1 MNIMLRGVPD
11 WIYYRLMRRARENHR
26 SLSEEILA
34 VIETQLGPKSDI
46 SEGVLKRIRERR
58 RRLPIIVRQDEL
70 EKFISDGR
78 M

>member
-11 WIYYRLMRRARENHR
+11 WIYYRLTRRARENHR
-26 SLSEEILA
+26 SLSKEILA

-58 RRLPIIVRQDEL
+58 RRLPIIVRQDDL